1 MSRGSGTDK
10 VAHGPAGSG
19 VVASGVDVVSIDRI
33 AALVGRFEGSFLER
47 VYTPAE
53 RAYCSARPRPAQHYA
68 ARWAA
73 KEAAIKALSGDC
85 GPIPVGSVAVL
96 KDGEQPRLEF
106 SGNAEAAATALA
118 ERVGVDR
125 DGLHA
130 GVSLAHDRDADAAV
144 AHVVVG
150 RRGGGR

>member
-1 MSRGSGTDK
+1 MSRGSDTAAR
-10 VAHGPAGSG
+10 VAGPAGG
-19 VVASGVDVVSIDRI
+19 VVVASGVDVVSIDRI
-33 AALVGRFEGSFLER
+33 AGLVGRFEGSFLDR

-53 RAYCSARPRPAQHYA
+53 RAYCSTRPCPAQHYA

-73 KEAAIKALSGDC
+73 KEAAIKALPGDC
-85 GPIPVGSVAVL
+85 GPVPVGSVAVL
-96 KDGEQPRLEF
+96 KDGDKPQLAF
-106 SGNAEAAATALA
+106 SGNAEAAAATLA
-118 ERVGVDR
+118 ERIGVDR

-130 GVSLAHDRDADAAV
+130 RVSLAHDRDADAAV